1 MGFGCN
7 AAGVVGARIIDSRR
21 ERLIAILT
29 NNFVPCNGRFPMILK
44 VISLFF
50 IGGAIGLLG
59 SLLSAAALTAV
70 IILGILATFFASKIL
85 SATILKG
92 EPSSFTLE
100 LPPYRRPQIGKIL
113 IRSLLDRTVFVLGR
127 AVTAAAPAG
136 LIIWLAANV
145 RIGGESILSI
155 CSGALD
161 PFARLFG
168 MDGVILLA
176 FILGFP
182 ANEIV
187 IPIMLM
193 GYLSSGVMT
202 DYESLDSLKN
212 ILLANGWTPVTAVCT
227 LIFMLCHF
235 PCSTSLMT
243 MKKETGSMKWTLL
256 GAALPTA
263 VGLILCAAVS
273 GVSNLFI

>member
-1 MGFGCN
+1 
-7 AAGVVGARIIDSRR
+7 
-21 ERLIAILT
+21 
-29 NNFVPCNGRFPMILK
+29 
-44 VISLFF
+44 
-50 IGGAIGLLG
+50 
-59 SLLSAAALTAV
+59 
-70 IILGILATFFASKIL
+70 
-85 SATILKG
+85 
-92 EPSSFTLE
+92 
-100 LPPYRRPQIGKIL
+100 
-113 IRSLLDRTVFVLGR
+113 
-127 AVTAAAPAG
+127 
-136 LIIWLAANV
+136 
-145 RIGGESILSI
+145 
-155 CSGALD
+155 
-161 PFARLFG
+161 

-202 DYESLDSLKN
+202 DYENLDSLKN

-243 MKKETGSMKWTLL
+243 MKKETGSLKWTLL